1 VSESHKGFVLV
12 TGASTGIGA
21 STATRLADLGFR
33 VFAGVRDGEDI
44 TGVQRWGNAGVSPI
58 HIDVTQADTIAAARE
73 KIEKVVDGAGL
84 AGLVNNAG
92 IAVGGPLELIP
103 IEDLRLQFETNVI
116 GVTAMT
122 QAVLPFLRQGQGRIV
137 NVGSTSGRVAA
148 PFAGPYAASKFA
160 LRALNDSLRVELKPW
175 KMSVSLIEVGPVAT
189 GIWTK
194 SLNEMDHRWDNMS
207 PAARALYGPLF
218 KAIRRSAES
227 RGKAGIAV
235 SEVVDS
241 ISHALTSPKPRTR
254 YVVGKIAREIAVVS
268 LLPDPL
274 RDWLVLRHLGI

>member
-1 VSESHKGFVLV
+1 MV

-21 STATRLADLGFR
+21 ASATRLADLGFR
-33 VFAGVRDGEDI
+33 VFAGVRDLDDVR
-44 TGVQRWGNAGVSPI
+44 GVNRWGNPRVTPI
-58 HIDVTQADTIAAARE
+58 RMDVTNTEIIDAARE
-73 KIEKVVDGAGL
+73 QIECEVGHAGL

-103 IEDLRLQFETNVI
+103 VEDLRRQFETNVI
-116 GVTAMT
+116 GATAVT
-122 QAVLPFLRQGQGRIV
+122 QAFLPMLRQGQGRIV

-175 KMSVSLIEVGPVAT
+175 KMWVCLIEVGPVAT
-189 GIWTK
+189 DIWNK
-194 SLNEMDHRWDNMS
+194 SLTEMDHRWDNMS
-207 PAARALYGPLF
+207 PGARSLYGPLF

-227 RGKAGIAV
+227 RGKAGIPVA
-235 SEVVDS
+235 EVVDT
-241 ISHALTSPKPRTR
+241 ISHAMTAEKPKTR
-254 YVVGKIAREIAVVS
+254 YIVGKIAREIAVVS